1 MSPNRART
9 AVLVIDMFNT
19 YDFEDADKL
28 LDSVQR
34 AAPNM
39 HRLVERAREEEVG
52 LLFVN
57 DNYGDWNASRDD
69 LVNTALDGRGGK
81 FLEPLAPREDEL
93 MIHKARH
100 SIFYQTPMEYLLFQ
114 EGFGRLVLAGQ
125 VTEQC
130 ILYSAL
136 DAYLRHFEIAVP
148 RDCVAGIHEHLAEAA
163 LEMMRTNMDVD
174 TTPSADAALTTAR
187 HGAGAA

>member
-1 MSPNRART
+1 MLNPYDHEDAERLTRSVEQIVEPVSALIARAR
-9 AVLVIDMFNT
+9 D
-19 YDFEDADKL
+19 EDVD
-28 LDSVQR
+28 V
-34 AAPNM
+34 
-39 HRLVERAREEEVG
+39 VY
-52 LLFVN
+52 VN

-69 LVNTALDGRGGK
+69 LVGTALEGRGGK

-114 EGFGRLVLAGQ
+114 EGFSRLVLAGQ

-148 RDCVAGIHEHLAEAA
+148 SDCVAGIHENLAEAA

-174 TTPSADAALTTAR
+174 TTPSDDVVLSPPRA
-187 HGAGAA
+187 AGAA

>member
-1 MSPNRART
+1 MR
-9 AVLVIDMFNT
+9 
-19 YDFEDADKL
+19 
-28 LDSVQR
+28 
-34 AAPNM
+34 
-39 HRLVERAREEEVG
+39 RLVERARDEEVA

-69 LVNTALDGRGGK
+69 LVERALEGRGGK

-114 EGFGRLVLAGQ
+114 EGLDRIVLAGQ

-136 DAYLRHFEIAVP
+136 DAYLRHLQIAVP
-148 RDCVAGIHEHLAEAA
+148 RDAVAGIHGHLGEAA
-163 LEMMRTNMDVD
+163 LEMMRINMDVD
-174 TTPSADAALTTAR
+174 TAPAAEVALKARDAR
-187 HGAGAA
+187 GE

>member
-1 MSPNRART
+1 MSSTAART
-9 AVLVIDMFNT
+9 AVLVVDMFNT

-28 LDSVQR
+28 LASVER
-34 AAPNM
+34 TAPNM
-39 HRLVERAREEEVG
+39 CRLVERAREEDVDV
-52 LLFVN
+52 LFVN

-69 LVNTALDGRGGK
+69 LVSTALEGRGGR

-114 EGFGRLVLAGQ
+114 EGFGRIVLAGQ

-148 RDCVAGIHEHLAEAA
+148 RDAVAGIHEHLGEAA
-163 LEMMRTNMDVD
+163 LDMMRTNMDVD
-174 TTPSADAALTTAR
+174 TTPATEVELRTR
-187 HGAGAA
+187 Y

>member
-1 MSPNRART
+1 
-9 AVLVIDMFNT
+9 MFNT
-19 YDFEDADKL
+19 YDFEDADRL
-28 LDSVQR
+28 LASVER
-34 AAPNM
+34 TSPNM
-39 HRLVERAREEEVG
+39 RRLVERAREEQVD

-69 LVNTALDGRGGK
+69 LVNTALEGRGGK

-114 EGFGRLVLAGQ
+114 EGFSRLVLAGQ

-148 RDCVAGIHEHLAEAA
+148 SDCVAGIHENLAEAA

-174 TTPSADAALTTAR
+174 TTPSDDVVLSPPRA
-187 HGAGAA
+187 AGAA